1 MHLSVGPLGQS
12 SSLRRALAATLVALV
27 VAASGMATS
36 GVSAQEDPAERA
48 AREIS
53 AARER
58 ANNAAAGWAEAQST
72 YDQLLVAEQ
81 QTLYEIEQ
89 LQAQVDELRSA
100 VERIAVNR
108 FVQGSTGGIP
118 LISGFAGPSERAQA
132 DVLLAIVTDT
142 SADAFDDFDQV
153 DKALQAKQRQLERD
167 QAATLQAQADLE
179 AARIAAEAEVERLKQ
194 VEAERLQD
202 EAVRRALEA
211 QQAEQR
217 RQEQAA
223 AAAAAAAAQ
232 QEQAGQAAN
241 TPGGSGG
248 ASGGGTTG
256 GGGSGSA
263 PPGGGGA
270 GTTGGGG
277 TGATGG
283 GGAGVFG
290 GPGWTCP
297 VAGPAAFSDTWGAP
311 RSGGRRHLGV
321 DMISPRGT
329 PLVAVVSG
337 TATASTNRLGGN
349 AVHLTG
355 SDGHRYYYAHLDG
368 WGTLGSVSAGTVIG
382 YVGDTGNATG
392 TPHLHFEIR
401 PNGGSNVNPYP
412 TVRAF
417 C

>member
-1 MHLSVGPLGQS
+1 MQNS
-12 SSLRRALAATLVALV
+12 SRPRPLRRVLAAVLV
-27 VAASGMATS
+27 VVLVSASGASTS
-36 GVSAQEDPAERA
+36 VAAAQEDPAERA
-48 AREIS
+48 AREIT
-53 AARER
+53 AARQR
-58 ANNAAAGWAEAQST
+58 ANDAAAGWAHAQSA
-72 YDQLLVAEQ
+72 YDQLVLAEE
-81 QTLYEIEQ
+81 QTVYEIAQ
-89 LQAQVDELRSA
+89 LQEQVDELRAA

-108 FVQGSTGGIP
+108 FVHGSTGGIP

-153 DKALQAKQRQLERD
+153 DKALQAKRRQLERD
-167 QAATLQAQADLE
+167 QAATLQAQRDLE
-179 AARIAAEAEVERLKQ
+179 AARLAAEAEVERLKQ
-194 VEAERLQD
+194 VEAERLQN

-211 QQAEQR
+211 QLAEQR
-217 RQEQAA
+217 RREQEQAA
-223 AAAAAAAAQ
+223 AAAAAAQREQAAQ
-232 QEQAGQAAN
+232 AATTPGGGGAGAGGG
-241 TPGGSGG
+241 TTTGGGSGG
-248 ASGGGTTG
+248 A
-256 GGGSGSA
+256 
-263 PPGGGGA
+263 PPSGGA

-283 GGAGVFG
+283 GGAGVWG

-349 AVHLTG
+349 AVHLAG
-355 SDGHRYYYAHLDG
+355 SDGHRYYYAHLDS

-401 PNGGSNVNPYP
+401 PNGGSNVNPFP